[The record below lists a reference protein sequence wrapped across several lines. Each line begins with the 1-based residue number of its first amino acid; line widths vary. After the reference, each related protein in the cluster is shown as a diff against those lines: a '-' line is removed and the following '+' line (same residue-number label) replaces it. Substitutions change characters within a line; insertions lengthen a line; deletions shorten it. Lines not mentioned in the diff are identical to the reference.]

1 MESLHNDGLAGG
13 IIGKGSLSGGG
24 RRVNLGGNFLRLFA
38 CWLLCGITI
47 WFGAA
52 QAQTTYVHDA
62 NGRVV
67 AVTQNDGT
75 TAQYTYDALGRAGPV
90 SAPLLAGQ
98 LGIFAFT
105 PTHGFSGMQV
115 TLQGQGFSSTAANDS
130 VSFNGT
136 PATVVSASTNQ
147 LVVSVP
153 SGATTGPISVTV
165 NGQTAISA
173 TSFVIG
179 DTVVPPTITQVSP
192 LVVAA
197 GATVT
202 VTGTHLDPV
211 ASDTTV
217 LMGNVDMLSVS
228 SLTDNQLQYTVPS
241 NAASG
246 HVTVNTPYGSATSA
260 VPVAVLPGNIV
271 SEAQGAPTYLP
282 ANASAVS
289 FSTGAAGQIGIL
301 TFDAPQGGNDELTF
315 NGITITGSSAT
326 EMVVNVYGPTGSV
339 VMTYDCYT
347 SNPGASCRLPLW
359 GLTPGTYT
367 AVVSPP
373 NSSSIV
379 AFNVI
384 LETDT
389 IGPALVANTPTT
401 VNLAAGEVE
410 RLTFNANAGSTIA
423 LQLSDVGTTPAGQPI
438 YVQVYA
444 PGTVPTATNYYT
456 IFNTTTTATV
466 NLPNLPT
473 SGTYIAVVSI
483 LTGIPGH
490 AQLTFSPS
498 VTNTVADNG
507 TAQNEQANI
516 SGQNVYLSFN
526 GNQGDNLELTF
537 NGITITGSSA
547 TEMVVNVYGPSGS
560 LVMTYNCFTSTP
572 GASCRLPLWSLTAT
586 GAYSVVASPPTA
598 SSLISFNVILEPDT
612 IGPALATGTPTTVNL
627 AAGEVERL
635 TFNAS
640 AGSTIALQLSNV
652 STTPT
657 GQAMYVQ
664 VYTPGTV
671 PTATNYYTI
680 FNTTTTTT
688 VNLQNLPAS
697 GTYVVAVGTIPG
709 TPGSAQLTLVSAAG
723 GTITE
728 NSSAQSYQGHAGG
741 ENVYLMFSAN
751 QGDNLELTLNDLA
764 ITGSSATSATVNIYG
779 PTGAYLNST
788 TCYTT
793 SPGAGCRLSLWN
805 LAAGTYSA
813 VIAPPNANSVISFNA
828 TLQSDLVGPT
838 LADNTPMALGLSPN
852 TVERLSF
859 NANQGDNLELTF
871 SGITIT
877 GSSNTQMSVDVL
889 NSAGTSVLTYQ
900 CYTTTPGATCR
911 LPLWNLAAGT
921 YTAVV
926 YPVDTVSTVG
936 FTTVLQPD
944 VIGPVL
950 VADTPTTINLATG
963 EVERF
968 TFTATAGETV
978 ALQLSG
984 VATTPTGQ
992 AVYVQVYAPGTVPS
1006 NSPSNYYTIFNTTT
1020 TTTVNLQ
1027 NLSTSGT
1034 YTAIVSILTG
1044 IPGHA
1049 QLTLESQ

>member
-1 MESLHNDGLAGG
+1 MRAPTGWRSIAKRALYCTVL
-13 IIGKGSLSGGG
+13 LWSGM
-24 RRVNLGGNFLRLFA
+24 
-38 CWLLCGITI
+38 TH
-47 WFGAA
+47 
-52 QAQTTYVHDA
+52 AQTTYVHDA

-67 AVTQNDGT
+67 AVTQSSGT
-75 TAQYTYDALGRAGPV
+75 STQYSYDTLGHVGPI
-90 SAPLLAGQ
+90 SAPIAAGQ
-98 LGIFAFT
+98 LAIFAFM
-105 PTHGFSGMQV
+105 PTHGVAGAEV
-115 TLQGQGFSSTAANDS
+115 ILDGQGFSNSVANDN

-136 PATVVSASTNQ
+136 VATVLSASATQ

-153 SGATTGPISVTV
+153 NGATTGPISVTV
-165 NGQTAISA
+165 SGQTATTA
-173 TSFVIG
+173 TSFVID
-179 DTVVPPTITQVSP
+179 DTGVPPSITQVNP
-192 LVVAA
+192 LVVAVG
-197 GATVT
+197 GAVT
-202 VTGTHLDPV
+202 VTGAHLDPV

-217 LMGNVDMLSVS
+217 QMGSVDMLTGLSQ
-228 SLTDNQLQYTVPS
+228 TDTQVQYTVPS
-241 NAASG
+241 NAVSG

-260 VPVAVLPGNIV
+260 APVAVLPSSIV
-271 SEAQGAPTYLP
+271 SEANGAPTSYLV
-282 ANASAVS
+282 ANGNAVS
-289 FSTGAAGQIGIL
+289 FSTRVAGQMGIL

-315 NGITITGSSAT
+315 NGLTITGSSAT

-373 NSSSIV
+373 NSTSIV

-423 LQLSDVGTTPAGQPI
+423 LQLSNVGTTPTGQPI

-444 PGTVPTATNYYT
+444 PGTVPAATNYYT
-456 IFNTTTTATV
+456 IFNTATTATV

-473 SGTYIAVVSI
+473 SGTYTAIVAT
-483 LTGIPGH
+483 LNGIPGH
-490 AQLTFSPS
+490 AQLTFAPS

-560 LVMTYNCFTSTP
+560 LVMTYNCFTSNP

-635 TFNAS
+635 TFHAS

-728 NSSAQSYQGHAGG
+728 NSSAQSYQGHAEG

-779 PTGAYLNST
+779 PSGAYLNST

-838 LADNTPMALGLSPN
+838 LADNTPMALSLSPN

-900 CYTTTPGATCR
+900 CYTTTPGAACR

-926 YPVDTVSTVG
+926 YSADTVSTVG
-936 FTTVLQPD
+936 FTAVLQPD
-944 VIGPVL
+944 VIGPAL
-950 VADTPTTINLATG
+950 VAGTPTTINLATG